1 LTRKFSAPAF
11 TATLM
16 SGWPVKTGSA
26 TSSQV
31 LSSGFEAQG
40 LSSRAFGHPEE
51 CSSWQFRL
59 AAGPEIAEQMHKRE
73 PDTRQLLI
81 VAGRLL
87 VQRVVIHDI
96 GDAGQISLLR
106 RKVAVFAFLS
116 YSAFSPGGRVA
127 LGCQLALGISER
139 QIKFGTATKDK
150 ARSFNCKCLAYAPP
164 SETTVEH
171 GRPGRGDVE
180 VP

>member
-1 LTRKFSAPAF
+1 LTRKFSAPAFIAF

-81 VAGRLL
+81 VAGRLFGTTRRHPRHRRCRANL
-87 VQRVVIHDI
+87 SPKTRSGCVCLLVVQRLLARRSRRSWMPTII
-96 GDAGQISLLR
+96 GDFRTANQIRDSN
-106 RKVAVFAFLS
+106 
-116 YSAFSPGGRVA
+116 
-127 LGCQLALGISER
+127 ER
-139 QIKFGTATKDK
+139 
-150 ARSFNCKCLAYAPP
+150 
-164 SETTVEH
+164 
-171 GRPGRGDVE
+171 
-180 VP
+180 